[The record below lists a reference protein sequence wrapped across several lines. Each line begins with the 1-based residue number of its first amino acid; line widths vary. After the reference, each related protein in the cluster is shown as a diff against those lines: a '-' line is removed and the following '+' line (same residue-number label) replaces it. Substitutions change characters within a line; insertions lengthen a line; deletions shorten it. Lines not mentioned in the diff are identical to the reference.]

1 MVREWVDWMAGIVG
15 LAVRWLAFMLI
26 IIFMRNRQPEN
37 G

>member
-26 IIFMRNRQPEN
+26 IFMRNRQPEN